1 MLFKRVLVTGAN
13 GLVGRELVA
22 RLAALPDYDV
32 LATGTGPLRETGA
45 SAGYAPLDV
54 TDADA
59 VRRLVLDFAPDTVVN
74 CAAMT
79 NVDACED
86 APTRCWAVNSDA
98 VETLADA
105 CRRSGARLVQVST
118 DFVFGGDAEDLYAE
132 TDRPDPLSTYARSKL
147 AGENAARGA
156 GVDRWAVARTAL
168 VFGLPGSVGPDGG
181 VGRSNVVLWLLDRLQ
196 TGTPTPVVTDQ
207 WRTPSYA
214 LDVADGLERLVRFGK
229 NGVYHLAGR
238 DYVSVYELGQRVA
251 RVFGLDDACL
261 TPTEGFRQTAVRP
274 LRTGLRILKAETEL
288 GYRPRRLDDAL
299 RHLGHRLG
307 LPVFAADAADG
318 PADGSTAGPPDA

>member
-1 MLFKRVLVTGAN
+1 MFFKRVLVTGAN

-22 RLAALPDYDV
+22 RMASLPDYDV
-32 LATGTGPLRETGA
+32 LATGSGPLRDPGA

-54 TDADA
+54 TDTDA

-79 NVDACED
+79 NVDACE
-86 APTRCWAVNSDA
+86 AAATRCWAVNSDA

-118 DFVFGGDAEDLYAE
+118 DFVFGGDRDDLYAE

-147 AGENAARGA
+147 GGENAARGA

-168 VFGLPGSVGPDGG
+168 VFGLPGTATDGAHA
-181 VGRSNVVLWLLDRLQ
+181 GRSNVVLWLIDRLQ
-196 TGTPTPVVTDQ
+196 RGEPTPVVTDQ

-214 LDVADGLERLVRFGK
+214 PDVADGLERIVRYGK
-229 NGVYHLAGR
+229 TGVYHLAGR
-238 DYVSVYELGQRVA
+238 EYLSVYDLGRHVA
-251 RVFGLDDACL
+251 RVFGLDASVL
-261 TPTEGFRQTAVRP
+261 VPTEGFRQPAVRP

-288 GYRPRRLDDAL
+288 GYHPRALDDAL
-299 RHLGHRLG
+299 RHLGGRLG
-307 LPVFAADAADG
+307 LPVVDV
-318 PADGSTAGPPDA
+318 GSEP